1 MIGGQIGGIVIVV
14 LLVLVFIFTFVIPV
28 AQGKNDNPEGFA
40 INMVSYKADRL
51 NMGNNGMQAYN
62 PLAASLNPVLPNFGV
77 AGANISTDLTSSQYL
92 QQFNNATSTANKQIL
107 AALQT
112 PDDIP
117 SGESATNL
125 GIAPQAVYPQLPPA
139 NDLYIKALKCQANI
153 KGRNCN
159 QLKDPQNALCGIC
172 MKKGTKYD
180 GSSPGTFIGGL
191 LSLVQDRN
199 DAADAATS
207 AGNPYPEYYPTLGKC
222 PPGMFVV
229 DQPSCEKVYNQLG
242 CEEIGESGGFNGG
255 KTSEG
260 LTLDQLTCAQAPFSG
275 DNVFV
280 YQPRDRLFDVV
291 LRVLTPFD
299 SGITKIV
306 ATHVASGKTFAADN
320 GGNPGQ
326 EFTLKINGV
335 KEADTVQVLV
345 AQEQPSRTGGQ
356 PEVFQVTEVSR
367 TGMLAN
373 YTSDTAKA
381 LCSRIGTSL
390 ATSPQVTAAL
400 SSGLQA
406 PRCAFTGDAGPVY
419 AAQTGS
425 PTFNLIPI
433 GGNPSS
439 AKCDTQKP
447 ENNSA
452 VWCYGYKPADT
463 AINATTPPPIG
474 TRIVN
479 WFDKFI
485 GAQPA
490 QGASLY
496 SKFST
501 PGESDPPG
509 NSFRA
514 VLIQWEMFNSTTRTI
529 PFMQTVSM
537 VNSFPIS
544 PPPPGGSP
552 LRLYG
557 PYSGSSSINAP
568 AWTSTSG
575 LVKNQFWFWSN
586 QANSQ
591 TATFTAQVPGFLSD
605 PFYRD
610 DKDNAPVGPL
620 ISKKSTAA
628 LLQSSACM
636 AADQMPGKYSAACL
650 LELYKGAGGIPGKG
664 KLTTTNGGLSQ
675 LNSYGDLNAISTYL
689 TGLYSAA
696 TRGKDSTGTVIS
708 LNISTRIKAMNSAA
722 QLLFGFDIVNACET
736 IIDNADGSVGVVTT
750 PINNVTGECLQYLW
764 LNAGSDVINTPMGS
778 TLKGTYT
785 SIKDRFSGLLNT
797 ESTPDFRKK
806 YPFQAC
812 SLNGTAAPM
821 KNGKPDMDVI
831 GQLMNMPSIAAIQKY
846 FDGIHKAANNFNANY
861 RGTEEQ
867 AQAQADAVQMCYG
880 VNRNSK
886 ASTGFGCTNW
896 APTAINN
903 ITVWLD
909 GDDPL
914 GTGKQPQDGEPVPL
928 WKDKSGKGR
937 NAQAAS
943 KSNVPNYCNDSCV
956 LPTYQRKLRIANYKG
971 SILQS
976 QQYGNDG
983 QVVGNQQSW
992 YVLPAFDP
1000 SPVGTSET
1008 PGSPTVFAVITATN
1022 PNAGNNPWLTTI
1034 NPADWTYFFL
1044 YHYAQGGG
1052 NGCVGFTN
1060 GGNNLQRAIAP
1071 QGTAMNTPAIVS
1083 LTVSDPNNSTAPF
1096 YRTSVN
1102 INGNQFL
1109 DPVYGNGIPAAGNW
1123 LDSARTK
1130 MVGFFS
1136 GPQIQLLLGQVQGYV
1151 HELIMY
1157 DRALTYDERSKVEG
1171 YLAWKWGKQ
1180 DSLPPDHPYAGGEP

>member
-1 MIGGQIGGIVIVV
+1 MSGGQIGGIVIVV

-28 AQGKNDNPEGFA
+28 AQGKNSNPEGFA
-40 INMVSYKADRL
+40 INMASYKADRI
-51 NMGNNGMQAYN
+51 NMGEKGMQAYN
-62 PLAASLNPVLPNFGV
+62 PFAASLNPVLPNFGV
-77 AGANISTDLTSSQYL
+77 ASANISTDLTSSQYL
-92 QQFNNATSTANKQIL
+92 QEFNNVTSTVNKQIT

-117 SGESATNL
+117 SGESPTNL
-125 GIAPQAVYPQLPPA
+125 GIAPQPVYPQLPPA

-180 GSSPGTFIGGL
+180 GSSAGTFIGGL
-191 LSLVQDRN
+191 LSLPQDRN
-199 DAADAATS
+199 DAADVANS
-207 AGNPYPEYYPTLGKC
+207 IGNPYPDYYPTLGKC

-229 DQPSCEKVYNQLG
+229 DQPSCEKVANQLG

-255 KTSEG
+255 KTAEG
-260 LTLDQLTCAQAPFSG
+260 LTLDQHTCAQAPFSG
-275 DNVFV
+275 ENVFI

-306 ATHVASGKTFAADN
+306 VTHTASGKTFAADN

-335 KEADTVQVLV
+335 KEADRVQVLV
-345 AQEQPSRTGGQ
+345 AQEQPSRTGGN
-356 PEVFQVTEVSR
+356 PEVFQITEVDR
-367 TGMLAN
+367 NGKLAT
-373 YTSDTAKA
+373 YTPETAKT
-381 LCSRIGTSL
+381 LCNRIGTSL
-390 ATSPQVTAAL
+390 ATSAQITAAV

-419 AAQTGS
+419 GAQTGS
-425 PTFNLIPI
+425 PSFNFIPV
-433 GGNPSS
+433 GGNASS

-452 VWCYGYKPADT
+452 VWCYGFKPAET
-463 AINATTPPPIG
+463 PINATTPPPIG

-479 WFDKFI
+479 WFDRFL
-485 GAQPA
+485 GTQPT

-501 PGESDPPG
+501 PGQSDPPG
-509 NSFRA
+509 NSFRS

-529 PFMQTVSM
+529 PFAQTITM
-537 VNSFPIS
+537 VNDFPLS
-544 PPPPGGSP
+544 PPLPGGSP

-557 PYSGSSSINAP
+557 PYSGSSLINGP
-568 AWTSTSG
+568 AWMSTSG

-586 QANSQ
+586 QPQSQ
-591 TATFTAQVPGFLSD
+591 TAIFTAQVPGFLSD

-636 AADQMPGKYSAACL
+636 APDQMPGKYSAACL
-650 LELYKGAGGIPGKG
+650 LELYKGAGGIPGRG

-675 LNSYGDLNAISTYL
+675 LNSYGDLNAIVTYL
-689 TGLYSAA
+689 NGLYSTA
-696 TRGKDSTGTVIS
+696 TRGKDSSGTVVS
-708 LNISTRIKAMNSAA
+708 LNVPTRVRAMNSAA
-722 QLLFGFDIVNACET
+722 QLLFGFDLVNACET

-750 PINNVTGECLQYLW
+750 PIKNLTGECLQYLW

-831 GQLMNMPSIAAIQKY
+831 GQLMNMTSIGAIQKY

-886 ASTGFGCTNW
+886 ASVGFGCTNW
-896 APTAINN
+896 SPTSIDN
-903 ITVWLD
+903 ITIWLD
-909 GDDPL
+909 GNDPFAT
-914 GTGKQPQDGEPVPL
+914 GTQPENGQPIPI
-928 WKDKSGKGR
+928 WKDKSGKQR
-937 NAQAAS
+937 HAQAAS
-943 KSNVPNYCNDSCV
+943 TTTAPNNCNSTCV
-956 LPTYQRKLRIANYKG
+956 MPTYQKKIRTANNKG
-971 SILQS
+971 SIFQESL
-976 QQYGNDG
+976 
-983 QVVGNQQSW
+983 VGRQSW

-1000 SPVGTSET
+1000 SPVNTSKT
-1008 PGSPTVFAVITATN
+1008 PGSPTIFVVVSTTTS
-1022 PNAGNNPWLTTI
+1022 NAGNQPWLKTLI
-1034 NPADWTYFFL
+1034 PSEWTYFFL

-1052 NGCVGFTN
+1052 NGCIGFTN
-1060 GGNNLQRAIAP
+1060 GYNTLQRTIAP
-1071 QGTAMNTPAIVS
+1071 PGTAMNTPAIVT
-1083 LTVSDPNNSTAPF
+1083 LTVSDPNNSTAPY

-1102 INGNQFL
+1102 INGNEFI
-1109 DPVYGNGIPAAGNW
+1109 DPVYGAGIPATGGWA
-1123 LDSARTK
+1123 DSSQTK
-1130 MVGFFS
+1130 MQGFFT
-1136 GPQIQLLLGQVQGYV
+1136 GPQIQLLLGQVEGYV

-1157 DRALTYDERSKVEG
+1157 DRALNEDERTKVEG

-1180 DSLPPDHPYAGGEP
+1180 DSLPPDHPYSGGEP